1 MKMLFIFYALLM
13 LKFGCCTK
21 NYTFETKTAAVGQN
35 VTLMCPLVKNVLYQ
49 ETFYWI
55 RLVSGNWLEFVG
67 ARFNF
72 EHDGLTKFPH
82 IQVKQE
88 EETFLLQINGAKQS
102 DTGLYYCVKTKQLEI
117 MFLTGTMLKIKGP
130 DPDITAVIQKSSSD
144 PISPGDPET
153 LQCSVLSDSEKKT
166 CSEDH
171 RVSWFRAGS
180 DESHPSLIY
189 AHGNSGEECGVS
201 PEADSVKKCVYKFSK
216 TVSSSDTGTY
226 YCAVATC
233 GQILFGKGAKL
244 DNQESS
250 FGLLGVSL
258 IICSLCAVEALS
270 LIVIAI
276 LIWSIIKNKC
286 EPYQAAIELPK
297 NCGQS
302 KQKRDEDQLMYS
314 AVIFTLVKTDSRAI
328 KEVTERQRIYTAVK
342 VVGFN

>member
-1 MKMLFIFYALLM
+1 ENGHYNSLVPVVTVQL
-13 LKFGCCTK
+13 GDSV
-21 NYTFETKTAAVGQN
+21 TF
-35 VTLMCPLVKNVLYQ
+35 MCSFT
-49 ETFYWI
+49 ETFQTVRWLHWYKQTTGENLKLITMI
-55 RLVSGNWLEFVG
+55 RKSTNPTFGPGISAL
-67 ARFNF
+67 RFNITYSPNISN
-72 EHDGLTKFPH
+72 LTILSTSKEDEGTYH
-82 IQVKQE
+82 CAHLGWIE
-88 EETFLLQINGAKQS
+88 ATW
-102 DTGLYYCVKTKQLEI
+102 
-117 MFLTGTMLKIKGP
+117 TGTYLRIYNR
-130 DPDITAVIQKSSSD
+130 TSRYTVVQQTSVSD
-144 PISPGDPET
+144 PSHPTDSKT

-244 DNQESS
+244 DNQ
-250 FGLLGVSL
+250 GND
-258 IICSLCAVEALS
+258 IIWTDIIFTRNQIENSYD
-270 LIVIAI
+270 IV
-276 LIWSIIKNKC
+276 C
-286 EPYQAAIELPK
+286 Y
-297 NCGQS
+297 
-302 KQKRDEDQLMYS
+302 EDQLMYS